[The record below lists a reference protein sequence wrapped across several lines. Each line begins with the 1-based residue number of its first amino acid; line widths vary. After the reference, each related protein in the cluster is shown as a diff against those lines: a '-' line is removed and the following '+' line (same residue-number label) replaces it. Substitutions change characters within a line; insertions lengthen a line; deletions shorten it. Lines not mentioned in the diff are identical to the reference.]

1 MSTSYLR
8 PLAASC
14 AAFAMVALAGFA
26 ETADAKSMS
35 CSIRQTNCIE
45 RCIMG
50 NPSGKENGCI
60 QRTCNHQYNKCME
73 EASGGGDRGGSGG
86 GRDTAGGGGGSGK
99 SGGKSSGK
107 SGAKPV
113 VRDHRGRG

>member
-8 PLAASC
+8 QLAVSC
-14 AAFAMVALAGFA
+14 AASAMVALTGVA

-35 CSIRQTNCIE
+35 CSIRQSNCVE

-73 EASGGGDRGGSGG
+73 DSSGGGDRGDSGG
-86 GRDTAGGGGGSGK
+86 GRGTAGGGGSSGK

-107 SGAKPV
+107 PV